1 MGPPVVQGAPV
12 VPKMGVRARMSDLS
26 QRRDAQEG
34 LNLSFLSQPPHS
46 NKSLDPQPRSETTF
60 PVRPSPSTSRSLARM
75 KRSNSEVTISDVRA
89 EDMDPAAI
97 NRNTGASLRRK
108 CCSTSTLDRQSL
120 SRSTETP
127 SWRLEQHVP
136 SAPPPFPEPPQPH
149 AALSPSLQTAA
160 RIAHG
165 DVIYVPD
172 YVNASVYVSHVQKT
186 KPETSILSRLRNQR
200 TNRDISPSVISYKCF
215 SHYDSQSVLFDFS
228 SGFVHQ
234 ADLQH
239 RRNISTSGCDVFDG
253 LSPDEREKNNFLVS
267 SCPFFH
273 NEIGGETERRLGL
286 TRANTSTCGAAA
298 DTSFSDPPLSIRR
311 TNASISVLEFSGG
324 TRAFDQNLLNNHDI
338 EHIDLGARYYL
349 KYFYNQDHQNYF
361 GIDENF
367 GPVSLSL
374 RREKLEERND
384 ETQYNYR
391 MILRTG
397 QLSTLR
403 GSITEE
409 SIPSSSKHGTSRRLP
424 LRDVLEFVVP
434 QLSIHSLR
442 LAADSPR
449 VPELLLQLDQQE
461 LRFQRKVG
469 VLFCRAGQSTEE
481 DNSDSG
487 SPALDQFLDL
497 LGHRGPL
504 KDTSDDSTGRQS
516 VFTTF
521 REFKLMFHV
530 STASS
535 PQQLLHKSLTG
546 NDFVTVIFQEPN
558 SPPFTPQNICSHSQH
573 VFIIVRVHRPCSQHT
588 CYSVAVSRHRDI
600 PFFGPLIPPGWM
612 FSASPEFRNFLLTK
626 IINAENAAHRSE
638 TFVTITAQRRQEHLK
653 ELVENFSTSVLVDSS
668 SSIKFSFISLGVKK
682 KERRAPRPHAYL
694 NSAGALTWSVT
705 AKDFSCSFDVP
716 CQLAVSSE
724 FVVLVEEASRQVVFH
739 CYCRDVIGWNAGHKG
754 IKLFYEHGDC
764 VMLSTRER
772 GWEDSREIAQR
783 LQLVTRGSPA
793 VDMILRRNRHGQ
805 LGFHVN
811 FEGVV
816 ADVETNS
823 FAWKEGLRPG
833 CRIMEICAVAIV
845 KLSHKQMIEL
855 LRTSM
860 NVSVVVI
867 LPHRDGTPRRSFSE
881 IYQVPRFEYKL
892 DSDITSYPLRV
903 TPPTW
908 HKVLEAPPTQSI
920 PDELEQKLRPIK
932 QMNEGSRSPS
942 KRSTSVDPGPP
953 LTPQS
958 HARWGARPDWSVS
971 SEEGSLEKI
980 GRSKEASHLC
990 HHDHPHCVT
999 KARRVF
1005 QPSLTDANNT
1015 LSSSSGSEGRYSDHH
1030 LADTKMPSMDSGIDS
1045 APCTSS
1051 AQPAVA
1057 GATLVLS
1064 DIQRGKWTIS
1074 AGHMTN
1080 LSEICSL
1087 SCDCHGSTSW
1097 SEGRSK
1103 SSSSTSSPEALITCK
1118 EGSTKETGLTQEG
1131 EGLKRSS
1138 RCNRLSC
1145 VPIKDVGV
1153 KQSDV
1158 TAGEQP
1164 IRVPGVPPPSTWR
1177 SLTHTMSRDMLYG
1190 ILFCCSQLPSDHLPP
1205 RLNSTLPPTIGR
1217 KLPLPLQRSN
1227 RSYSDSLLALRS
1239 GDKHMPLPQA
1249 SSQLDWFH
1257 LESTQAFKADINQTQ
1272 PTLGVT
1278 SQSSALEDSDITAH
1292 SLSGEVLRL
1301 EEILQQL
1308 QLDLLKEQRDKAAL
1322 QQQVLSLRQ
1331 ENHRLQ
1337 MESHSAAKHIRRFA
1351 AWMLRQDSL
1360 P

>member
-75 KRSNSEVTISDVRA
+75 KRSNSEVTISDVGA

-97 NRNTGASLRRK
+97 NPNTDASLRRK

-120 SRSTETP
+120 SQSTETP
-127 SWRLEQHVP
+127 SWRLKQQVP
-136 SAPPPFPEPPQPH
+136 SAPPPFPEPAQLR

-165 DVIYVPD
+165 DVIYVPN

-200 TNRDISPSVISYKCF
+200 TNRDTRPSAISYKCF
-215 SHYDSQSVLFDFS
+215 SHYDSQSVLFNFS
-228 SGFVHQ
+228 SGFVPQ

-239 RRNISTSGCDVFDG
+239 RRNVSTSGCDVFDA
-253 LSPDEREKNNFLVS
+253 LSPDERDKNNFLVS

-273 NEIGGETERRLGL
+273 NEIGGEMERRLGL

-298 DTSFSDPPLSIRR
+298 DTSFSDPPLSTHR
-311 TNASISVLEFSGG
+311 TNASISVLEFRGG
-324 TRAFDQNLLNNHDI
+324 TRAFDQHLMNNHDI

-374 RREKLEERND
+374 RREKLEERSD

-403 GSITEE
+403 GSITED

-424 LRDVLEFVVP
+424 LKDVLEFVVP

-461 LRFQRKVG
+461 LKFQRKVG

-504 KDTSDDSTGRQS
+504 KDTSEDSTGRQS

-558 SPPFTPQNICSHSQH
+558 SPPFSPQNICSHSQH

-588 CYSVAVSRHRDI
+588 CYSIAVSRRRDI

-638 TFVTITAQRRQEHLK
+638 TFVTIRALRRQEHLK

-668 SSIKFSFISLGVKK
+668 SSIKFSFISLVVKK
-682 KERRAPRPHAYL
+682 KERSAPRPHAYL
-694 NSAGALTWSVT
+694 NTAGALTWSVT

-716 CQLAVSSE
+716 CQLAISSE

-739 CYCRDVIGWNAGHKG
+739 CYCRGVIGWNAGHKG

-783 LQLVTRGSPA
+783 LQLVTHGGPA

-805 LGFHVN
+805 FGFHVN

-860 NVSVVVI
+860 TVSVVVI
-867 LPHRDGTPRRSFSE
+867 LPHEDGTPRRSFSE

-892 DSDITSYPLRV
+892 DSDITSHPLRV

-920 PDELEQKLRPIK
+920 PESLSTL
-932 QMNEGSRSPS
+932 SFCRSPS
-942 KRSTSVDPGPP
+942 KHSTSVDPGPP

-958 HARWGARPDWSVS
+958 HARWGARPDWAVS
-971 SEEGSLEKI
+971 SEEDSLEKI

-990 HHDHPHCVT
+990 HHDHPHRVT
-999 KARRVF
+999 KARGGF
-1005 QPSLTDANNT
+1005 QPSLMDANNT
-1015 LSSSSGSEGRYSDHH
+1015 LSSSSGSESRYSDCH
-1030 LADTKMPSMDSGIDS
+1030 LTHTKVPSMDSGIDS

-1051 AQPAVA
+1051 AQPAGA

-1080 LSEICSL
+1080 LSETCSL
-1087 SCDCHGSTSW
+1087 SCDCHESTSW

-1103 SSSSTSSPEALITCK
+1103 TSSSTSSPEALITCK
-1118 EGSTKETGLTQEG
+1118 EGSTKEMGLTQEG
-1131 EGLKRSS
+1131 EGPKRSS
-1138 RCNRLSC
+1138 RSSRFSC

-1153 KQSDV
+1153 KQFDV

-1164 IRVPGVPPPSTWR
+1164 IRVPGVPPPSPWR
-1177 SLTHTMSRDMLYG
+1177 CLTHTMSRDMLYG
-1190 ILFCCSQLPSDHLPP
+1190 ILFRCSQLPSDHLPP
-1205 RLNSTLPPTIGR
+1205 RINSTLPPTICR

-1239 GDKHMPLPQA
+1239 GVKHMPLPRA
-1249 SSQLDWFH
+1249 SSQLDWLH
-1257 LESTQAFKADINQTQ
+1257 LESTQAFRADINQTQ
-1272 PTLGVT
+1272 RTLGVT
-1278 SQSSALEDSDITAH
+1278 SQSSALEDSDITAR
-1292 SLSGEVLRL
+1292 SLSGEVLQL

-1308 QLDLLKEQRDKAAL
+1308 QLDLLKEQRDKAVL

-1337 MESHSAAKHIRRFA
+1337 EESHIRRFA
-1351 AWMLRQDSL
+1351 AWMLCQDSL

>member
-1158 TAGEQP
+1158 TAGEQ
-1164 IRVPGVPPPSTWR
+1164 
-1177 SLTHTMSRDMLYG
+1177 
-1190 ILFCCSQLPSDHLPP
+1190 LPSDHLPP

>member
-1 MGPPVVQGAPV
+1 DALPVSDPNQTVDLLDLRGVMSFGSESWQWIGTMGPPVVQGAPV

-75 KRSNSEVTISDVRA
+75 KRSNSEVTISDVGA

-136 SAPPPFPEPPQPH
+136 SAPPPFPEPPQLH

-253 LSPDEREKNNFLVS
+253 LSPDECEKNNFLVS

-298 DTSFSDPPLSIRR
+298 DTSFSNPPLSIRR

-324 TRAFDQNLLNNHDI
+324 TRAFDQNLMNNHDI

-349 KYFYNQDHQNYF
+349 KYFYNQGKVHDLLFFFCQ
-361 GIDENF
+361 ITKIILALMRT
-367 GPVSLSL
+367 LSL

-530 STASS
+530 STVSS

-682 KERRAPRPHAYL
+682 KERSAPRPHAYL

-867 LPHRDGTPRRSFSE
+867 LPHRDGTPRRSHDGL
-881 IYQVPRFEYKL
+881 FELYFKVGHIWFVVCL
-892 DSDITSYPLRV
+892 LLRSRRPLLVSWCSPVHSGHQSDTTHTGGDIT
-903 TPPTW
+903 
-908 HKVLEAPPTQSI
+908 E
-920 PDELEQKLRPIK
+920 LRPGG
-932 QMNEGSRSPS
+932 Q
-942 KRSTSVDPGPP
+942 V
-953 LTPQS
+953 
-958 HARWGARPDWSVS
+958 
-971 SEEGSLEKI
+971 
-980 GRSKEASHLC
+980 
-990 HHDHPHCVT
+990 
-999 KARRVF
+999 
-1005 QPSLTDANNT
+1005 
-1015 LSSSSGSEGRYSDHH
+1015 RY
-1030 LADTKMPSMDSGIDS
+1030 LIY
-1045 APCTSS
+1045 
-1051 AQPAVA
+1051 
-1057 GATLVLS
+1057 
-1064 DIQRGKWTIS
+1064 
-1074 AGHMTN
+1074 
-1080 LSEICSL
+1080 SL
-1087 SCDCHGSTSW
+1087 SV
-1097 SEGRSK
+1097 
-1103 SSSSTSSPEALITCK
+1103 I
-1118 EGSTKETGLTQEG
+1118 
-1131 EGLKRSS
+1131 
-1138 RCNRLSC
+1138 
-1145 VPIKDVGV
+1145 
-1153 KQSDV
+1153 
-1158 TAGEQP
+1158 
-1164 IRVPGVPPPSTWR
+1164 
-1177 SLTHTMSRDMLYG
+1177 
-1190 ILFCCSQLPSDHLPP
+1190 F
-1205 RLNSTLPPTIGR
+1205 
-1217 KLPLPLQRSN
+1217 
-1227 RSYSDSLLALRS
+1227 
-1239 GDKHMPLPQA
+1239 
-1249 SSQLDWFH
+1249 
-1257 LESTQAFKADINQTQ
+1257 
-1272 PTLGVT
+1272 
-1278 SQSSALEDSDITAH
+1278 DITAR

>member
-75 KRSNSEVTISDVRA
+75 KRSNSEVTISDVGA

-97 NRNTGASLRRK
+97 NPNTDASLRRK

-120 SRSTETP
+120 SQSTETP
-127 SWRLEQHVP
+127 SWRLKQQVP
-136 SAPPPFPEPPQPH
+136 SAPPPFPEPAQLR

-165 DVIYVPD
+165 DVIYVPN

-200 TNRDISPSVISYKCF
+200 TNRDTRPSAISYKCF
-215 SHYDSQSVLFDFS
+215 SHYDSQSVLFNFS
-228 SGFVHQ
+228 SGFVPQ

-239 RRNISTSGCDVFDG
+239 RRNVSTSGCDVFDA
-253 LSPDEREKNNFLVS
+253 LSPDERDKNNFLVS

-273 NEIGGETERRLGL
+273 NEIGGEMERRLGL

-298 DTSFSDPPLSIRR
+298 DTSFSDPPLSTHR
-311 TNASISVLEFSGG
+311 TNASISVLEFRGG
-324 TRAFDQNLLNNHDI
+324 TRAFDQHLMNNHDI

-374 RREKLEERND
+374 RREKLEERSD

-403 GSITEE
+403 GSITED

-424 LRDVLEFVVP
+424 LKDVLEFVVP

-461 LRFQRKVG
+461 LKFQRKVG

-504 KDTSDDSTGRQS
+504 KDTKDSTGRQS

-558 SPPFTPQNICSHSQH
+558 SPPFSPQNICSHSQH

-588 CYSVAVSRHRDI
+588 CYSIAVSRRRDI

-638 TFVTITAQRRQEHLK
+638 TFVTIRALRRQEHLK
-653 ELVENFSTSVLVDSS
+653 ELVENFSTSVL
-668 SSIKFSFISLGVKK
+668 
-682 KERRAPRPHAYL
+682 
-694 NSAGALTWSVT
+694 
-705 AKDFSCSFDVP
+705 
-716 CQLAVSSE
+716 
-724 FVVLVEEASRQVVFH
+724 
-739 CYCRDVIGWNAGHKG
+739 
-754 IKLFYEHGDC
+754 
-764 VMLSTRER
+764 R

-783 LQLVTRGSPA
+783 LQLVTHGGPA

-805 LGFHVN
+805 FGFHVN

-860 NVSVVVI
+860 TVSVVVI
-867 LPHRDGTPRRSFSE
+867 LPHEDGTPRRSHDGL
-881 IYQVPRFEYKL
+881 FELYFNAVIL
-892 DSDITSYPLRV
+892 SLCEFDC
-903 TPPTW
+903 TP
-908 HKVLEAPPTQSI
+908 VSQIS
-920 PDELEQKLRPIK
+920 
-932 QMNEGSRSPS
+932 GSNIIRM
-942 KRSTSVDPGPP
+942 PGPR
-953 LTPQS
+953 
-958 HARWGARPDWSVS
+958 HHVS
-971 SEEGSLEKI
+971 RIPGDLSLNQVCMI
-980 GRSKEASHLC
+980 LWA
-990 HHDHPHCVT
+990 
-999 KARRVF
+999 
-1005 QPSLTDANNT
+1005 LTDT
-1015 LSSSSGSEGRYSDHH
+1015 
-1030 LADTKMPSMDSGIDS
+1030 
-1045 APCTSS
+1045 
-1051 AQPAVA
+1051 
-1057 GATLVLS
+1057 
-1064 DIQRGKWTIS
+1064 
-1074 AGHMTN
+1074 
-1080 LSEICSL
+1080 
-1087 SCDCHGSTSW
+1087 
-1097 SEGRSK
+1097 
-1103 SSSSTSSPEALITCK
+1103 
-1118 EGSTKETGLTQEG
+1118 
-1131 EGLKRSS
+1131 
-1138 RCNRLSC
+1138 
-1145 VPIKDVGV
+1145 
-1153 KQSDV
+1153 
-1158 TAGEQP
+1158 
-1164 IRVPGVPPPSTWR
+1164 
-1177 SLTHTMSRDMLYG
+1177 
-1190 ILFCCSQLPSDHLPP
+1190 
-1205 RLNSTLPPTIGR
+1205 
-1217 KLPLPLQRSN
+1217 
-1227 RSYSDSLLALRS
+1227 
-1239 GDKHMPLPQA
+1239 
-1249 SSQLDWFH
+1249 
-1257 LESTQAFKADINQTQ
+1257 
-1272 PTLGVT
+1272 
-1278 SQSSALEDSDITAH
+1278 
-1292 SLSGEVLRL
+1292 
-1301 EEILQQL
+1301 
-1308 QLDLLKEQRDKAAL
+1308 
-1322 QQQVLSLRQ
+1322 
-1331 ENHRLQ
+1331 
-1337 MESHSAAKHIRRFA
+1337 
-1351 AWMLRQDSL
+1351 
-1360 P
+1360 

>member
-34 LNLSFLSQPPHS
+34 LNSSFLSQPPHS

-75 KRSNSEVTISDVRA
+75 KRSNSEVTISDAGA
-89 EDMDPAAI
+89 EDPAAI
-97 NRNTGASLRRK
+97 NPNTDASLRRK

-127 SWRLEQHVP
+127 SWRLEQQVP
-136 SAPPPFPEPPQPH
+136 SAPPPFPEPPQLH
-149 AALSPSLQTAA
+149 AAPSPSLQTAA

-165 DVIYVPD
+165 DVIYVPN

-200 TNRDISPSVISYKCF
+200 TNRDIRPSAISYKCF

-228 SGFVHQ
+228 SGFVPQ

-239 RRNISTSGCDVFDG
+239 RRNDSTSGCDVFDA

-273 NEIGGETERRLGL
+273 NEIGGEMERRLGL

-298 DTSFSDPPLSIRR
+298 DTSFSEPPLSTRR

-324 TRAFDQNLLNNHDI
+324 TRAFDQNLMNNHDI

-403 GSITEE
+403 GSITED

-424 LRDVLEFVVP
+424 LKDVLEFVVP

-535 PQQLLHKSLTG
+535 PQQVILL
-546 NDFVTVIFQEPN
+546 
-558 SPPFTPQNICSHSQH
+558 PQNICSHSQH

-588 CYSVAVSRHRDI
+588 CYSIAVSRRRDI

-638 TFVTITAQRRQEHLK
+638 TFVTIRARHRQEHLK
-653 ELVENFSTSVLVDSS
+653 ELVESFSTSVLVDSS
-668 SSIKFSFISLGVKK
+668 SSIKFSFISLVVKK
-682 KERRAPRPHAYL
+682 KERSAPRPHAYL
-694 NSAGALTWSVT
+694 NTAGALTWSVT

-716 CQLAVSSE
+716 CQLAISSE

-783 LQLVTRGSPA
+783 LQLVTHGGPA

-845 KLSHKQMIEL
+845 TLSHKQMIEL

-860 NVSVVVI
+860 TVSVVVI

-920 PDELEQKLRPIK
+920 PGELEQQLRPIK

-942 KRSTSVDPGPP
+942 KHSTSVDPGPP

-958 HARWGARPDWSVS
+958 HARWGARPDWAVS
-971 SEEGSLEKI
+971 SEEDSLEKI

-990 HHDHPHCVT
+990 HHDHPHRVT
-999 KARRVF
+999 KARGGF
-1005 QPSLTDANNT
+1005 QPSLMDANDT
-1015 LSSSSGSEGRYSDHH
+1015 LSSSSGSEGRYSDCH
-1030 LADTKMPSMDSGIDS
+1030 LTHTKVPSMDSGIDS

-1080 LSEICSL
+1080 LSETCSL
-1087 SCDCHGSTSW
+1087 SWFDLA
-1097 SEGRSK
+1097 K
-1103 SSSSTSSPEALITCK
+1103 MPFLKQPSPFSA
-1118 EGSTKETGLTQEG
+1118 
-1131 EGLKRSS
+1131 
-1138 RCNRLSC
+1138 RLGFSC

-1158 TAGEQP
+1158 TAGEQTGT
-1164 IRVPGVPPPSTWR
+1164 VSA
-1177 SLTHTMSRDMLYG
+1177 SLQHQSLVVH
-1190 ILFCCSQLPSDHLPP
+1190 LF
-1205 RLNSTLPPTIGR
+1205 T
-1217 KLPLPLQRSN
+1217 
-1227 RSYSDSLLALRS
+1227 
-1239 GDKHMPLPQA
+1239 
-1249 SSQLDWFH
+1249 
-1257 LESTQAFKADINQTQ
+1257 ADINQTQ
-1272 PTLGVT
+1272 RTLGVT
-1278 SQSSALEDSDITAH
+1278 SQSSALEDSDITAR
-1292 SLSGEVLRL
+1292 SLSGEVLQL

-1308 QLDLLKEQRDKAAL
+1308 QLDLLKEQRDKAVL

-1337 MESHSAAKHIRRFA
+1337 EEGHSAAKHIRRFA

>member
-958 HARWGARPDWSVS
+958 HARARPDWSVS

-1158 TAGEQP
+1158 TAGEQ
-1164 IRVPGVPPPSTWR
+1164 
-1177 SLTHTMSRDMLYG
+1177 
-1190 ILFCCSQLPSDHLPP
+1190 LPSDHLPP

>member
-12 VPKMGVRARMSDLS
+12 VPKMGVRARLSDLS

-75 KRSNSEVTISDVRA
+75 KRSNSEVTISDVGA

-127 SWRLEQHVP
+127 SWRMEQQVP
-136 SAPPPFPEPPQPH
+136 SAPPSFPEPPQLH

-172 YVNASVYVSHVQKT
+172 YVNTSVYVSHVQKT

-200 TNRDISPSVISYKCF
+200 TNRDIRSSVISYKCF

-228 SGFVHQ
+228 SGFVPQ

-239 RRNISTSGCDVFDG
+239 RRNVSTSGCDVFDV

-324 TRAFDQNLLNNHDI
+324 TRAFDQNLMNNHDI

-558 SPPFTPQNICSHSQH
+558 SPPFSPQNICSHSQH

-588 CYSVAVSRHRDI
+588 CYSVAVSRRRDI

-682 KERRAPRPHAYL
+682 KERSAPRPHAYL

-953 LTPQS
+953 LTPQI

-1005 QPSLTDANNT
+1005 QPSVTDANNT
-1015 LSSSSGSEGRYSDHH
+1015 LSSSSGSEGRYSDRH
-1030 LADTKMPSMDSGIDS
+1030 LTDTKMPSMDSGIDS

-1080 LSEICSL
+1080 LSETCSL

-1103 SSSSTSSPEALITCK
+1103 SSSSASSPEALITCK

-1138 RCNRLSC
+1138 RCSRLSC

-1158 TAGEQP
+1158 TAGE
-1164 IRVPGVPPPSTWR
+1164 
-1177 SLTHTMSRDMLYG
+1177 
-1190 ILFCCSQLPSDHLPP
+1190 QLPSDHLPP

-1257 LESTQAFKADINQTQ
+1257 LESTQAFKADINQAQ

-1278 SQSSALEDSDITAH
+1278 SQSSALEDSDITAR

>member
-34 LNLSFLSQPPHS
+34 LNSSFLSQPPHS

-75 KRSNSEVTISDVRA
+75 KRSNSEVTISDAGA
-89 EDMDPAAI
+89 EDPAAI
-97 NRNTGASLRRK
+97 NPNTDASLRR
-108 CCSTSTLDRQSL
+108 
-120 SRSTETP
+120 
-127 SWRLEQHVP
+127 
-136 SAPPPFPEPPQPH
+136 
-149 AALSPSLQTAA
+149 
-160 RIAHG
+160 
-165 DVIYVPD
+165 
-172 YVNASVYVSHVQKT
+172 NA
-186 KPETSILSRLRNQR
+186 
-200 TNRDISPSVISYKCF
+200 ISYKCF

-228 SGFVHQ
+228 SGFVPQ

-239 RRNISTSGCDVFDG
+239 RRNDSTSGCDVFDA

-273 NEIGGETERRLGL
+273 NEIGGEMERRLGL

-298 DTSFSDPPLSIRR
+298 DTSFSEPPLSTRR

-324 TRAFDQNLLNNHDI
+324 TRAFDQNLMNNHDI

-349 KYFYNQDHQNYF
+349 KYFYNQGKSNHQNYF

-374 RREKLEERND
+374 RLI
-384 ETQYNYR
+384 QSCP
-391 MILRTG
+391 LF

-403 GSITEE
+403 GSITED

-424 LRDVLEFVVP
+424 LKDVLEFVVP

-487 SPALDQFLDL
+487 SPALDQMVF
-497 LGHRGPL
+497 
-504 KDTSDDSTGRQS
+504 DDSTGRQS

-535 PQQLLHKSLTG
+535 PQQVILLFDLVLCTVLYQRPGSLR
-546 NDFVTVIFQEPN
+546 FL
-558 SPPFTPQNICSHSQH
+558 PQNICSHSQH

-588 CYSVAVSRHRDI
+588 CYSIAVSRRRDI

-638 TFVTITAQRRQEHLK
+638 TFVTIRARHRQEHLK
-653 ELVENFSTSVLVDSS
+653 ELVESFSTSVLVDSS
-668 SSIKFSFISLGVKK
+668 SSIKFSFISLVVKK
-682 KERRAPRPHAYL
+682 KERSAPRPHAYL
-694 NSAGALTWSVT
+694 NTAGALTWSVT

-716 CQLAVSSE
+716 CQLAISSE

-783 LQLVTRGSPA
+783 LQLVTHGGPA

-845 KLSHKQMIEL
+845 TLSHKQMIEL

-860 NVSVVVI
+860 TVSVVVI
-867 LPHRDGTPRRSFSE
+867 LPHRDGTPRRS
-881 IYQVPRFEYKL
+881 RDGLFELYFNGF
-892 DSDITSYPLRV
+892 RV
-903 TPPTW
+903 KHNP
-908 HKVLEAPPTQSI
+908 
-920 PDELEQKLRPIK
+920 
-932 QMNEGSRSPS
+932 M
-942 KRSTSVDPGPP
+942 PGPR
-953 LTPQS
+953 
-958 HARWGARPDWSVS
+958 HHVS
-971 SEEGSLEKI
+971 RIPGDLSLNQVCMI
-980 GRSKEASHLC
+980 LWA
-990 HHDHPHCVT
+990 
-999 KARRVF
+999 
-1005 QPSLTDANNT
+1005 LTDT
-1015 LSSSSGSEGRYSDHH
+1015 
-1030 LADTKMPSMDSGIDS
+1030 
-1045 APCTSS
+1045 
-1051 AQPAVA
+1051 
-1057 GATLVLS
+1057 
-1064 DIQRGKWTIS
+1064 
-1074 AGHMTN
+1074 
-1080 LSEICSL
+1080 
-1087 SCDCHGSTSW
+1087 
-1097 SEGRSK
+1097 
-1103 SSSSTSSPEALITCK
+1103 
-1118 EGSTKETGLTQEG
+1118 
-1131 EGLKRSS
+1131 
-1138 RCNRLSC
+1138 
-1145 VPIKDVGV
+1145 
-1153 KQSDV
+1153 
-1158 TAGEQP
+1158 
-1164 IRVPGVPPPSTWR
+1164 
-1177 SLTHTMSRDMLYG
+1177 
-1190 ILFCCSQLPSDHLPP
+1190 
-1205 RLNSTLPPTIGR
+1205 
-1217 KLPLPLQRSN
+1217 
-1227 RSYSDSLLALRS
+1227 
-1239 GDKHMPLPQA
+1239 
-1249 SSQLDWFH
+1249 
-1257 LESTQAFKADINQTQ
+1257 
-1272 PTLGVT
+1272 
-1278 SQSSALEDSDITAH
+1278 
-1292 SLSGEVLRL
+1292 
-1301 EEILQQL
+1301 
-1308 QLDLLKEQRDKAAL
+1308 
-1322 QQQVLSLRQ
+1322 
-1331 ENHRLQ
+1331 
-1337 MESHSAAKHIRRFA
+1337 
-1351 AWMLRQDSL
+1351 
-1360 P
+1360 